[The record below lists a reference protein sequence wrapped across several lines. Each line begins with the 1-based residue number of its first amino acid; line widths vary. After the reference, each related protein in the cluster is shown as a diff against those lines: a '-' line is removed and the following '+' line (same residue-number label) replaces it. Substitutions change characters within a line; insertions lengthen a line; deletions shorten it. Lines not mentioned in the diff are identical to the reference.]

1 MLTSGLA
8 QIGWADPSFES
19 SSASDEGVRGVT
31 AGVAGVAASTIV
43 GVSIDAG
50 IHPVVDQI
58 GDNGSSW
65 AFDGA
70 RQQKWNGPEPSPYG
84 IKWNSGDVVRAAR
97 ASVFGWRLCGQR

>member
-1 MLTSGLA
+1 MKGCVVSPLA
-8 QIGWADPSFES
+8 SRVWLRVLSWAL
-19 SSASDEGVRGVT
+19 AL
-31 AGVAGVAASTIV
+31 
-43 GVSIDAG
+43 IDAG